1 MAVSFLS
8 TRKKESISKL
18 RCYFR
23 SLDIVNHRG
32 DKLVNY
38 DFFKK
43 QFSICLT
50 SFINYLTTKI
60 LDLYTF
66 LKQD

>member
-38 DFFKK
+38 DFSK
-43 QFSICLT
+43 FSICLT